1 MGIPAEAV
9 KALREKTGLGLMKC
23 KEALIAS
30 NGDEEKAIEY
40 LRKQGLKTADK
51 KSGRDTKQGWIGSYV
66 HTNGKVAAM
75 VEVACESDFVAKGDV
90 FQALIKDLAMHIVA
104 AKPLSVT
111 PEEIPEEVKEKER
124 AIFREQMKDKPANM
138 LDKIVEG
145 KMKSFYK
152 ERCLLQQEFVKD
164 TTQTV
169 EDLVTAVIAKLGE
182 NITVVR
188 FVRLEFGAE

>member
-1 MGIPAEAV
+1 
-9 KALREKTGLGLMKC
+9 
-23 KEALIAS
+23 
-30 NGDEEKAIEY
+30 
-40 LRKQGLKTADK
+40 
-51 KSGRDTKQGWIGSYV
+51 
-66 HTNGKVAAM
+66 M

-164 TTQTV
+164 TTQTI
-169 EDLVTAVIAKLGE
+169 EDLITAMIAKLGE
-182 NITVVR
+182 NITVKR
-188 FVRLEFGAE
+188 FCRFEFGAE